1 MFNTFEFYRRQIE
14 DFNRNDAELINLIE
28 NLSDNDYLSN
38 EEYGRLYDLALQKI
52 KTLWGG

>member
-14 DFNRNDAELINLIE
+14 DFNRSDAELINLIE

-38 EEYGRLYDLALQKI
+38 EEYGKLYDLALQKI
-52 KTLWGG
+52 KTL